1 MSDIVYLTRER
12 MLELE
17 QEVRTLKTDSR
28 REVAER
34 IAEARSYGDLS
45 ENAEYDAA
53 REAQGLLEARIYRL
67 EQTISRARILDTT
80 NLPNDKI
87 YILSVVKVR
96 NLDSGVETE
105 YTMVSAEESDIELK
119 KIATTSPIGKSLMG
133 RKPGDVVTATVPVG
147 KITLEILEIRR

>member
-1 MSDIVYLTRER
+1 MSDIVYLTRQR
-12 MLELE
+12 LVELE
-17 QEVRTLKTDSR
+17 EEIRALKTDGR

-53 REAQGLLEARIYRL
+53 KEAQGLLEARIYKL
-67 EQTISRARILDTT
+67 EETISRARVLDTT

-87 YILSVVKVR
+87 YILSRVKVR
-96 NLDSGVETE
+96 NIDTGAEVE
-105 YTMVSAEESDIELK
+105 YTMVSAEESDIETR

-133 RKPGDVVTATVPVG
+133 RKPGDVVTAKVPAG
-147 KITLEILEIRR
+147 EITLEILEIQR